1 MPSAECHTLG
11 KTPPEAGTK
20 GASMVTMSE
29 VAKAAGV
36 SRATASYAL
45 RGDPRIAP
53 DTAQKVLNAANE
65 LKYTANLSARSL
77 RSGHNGVIGVA
88 IFELDRPYP
97 SEMSAAISREATKH
111 GLQTIVQQT
120 SISKD
125 SEIGILKKVT
135 SQLCDGMIFSPSNV
149 SDQEIRILAGGKPIV
164 LLDALSHSPM
174 FDTINTPCETG
185 AQAAIDHLINVGCRN
200 ILVIGAGGPLE
211 QTDGTI
217 AGEHQDDATYD
228 VTQPMLAKTSQDAS
242 VSDRRA
248 YGCLQSFA
256 EHGMPI
262 TTSTFLPM
270 PRWDED
276 AARSVGRQ
284 IARAM
289 QGEDATSRVKQPGM
303 APRPVPHDVD
313 GIFCM
318 TDTIALG
325 VMRGLADCGVNVP
338 RDVKVIGFDGISEG
352 EYSIPS
358 LTTISTDLGDLAKQ
372 AVSQLLDRINNPDS
386 GREPEIITARYQ
398 LIEREST
405 NTPTSK

>member
-1 MPSAECHTLG
+1 M
-11 KTPPEAGTK
+11 K

-228 VTQPMLAKTSQDAS
+228 VTQPMGLGQKHRKTLRFPTDARTDACNPSPNTACRSPRRRFCQCPAGTRMPHVQSAGKSPVRCKARTQRLA
-242 VSDRRA
+242 
-248 YGCLQSFA
+248 
-256 EHGMPI
+256 
-262 TTSTFLPM
+262 
-270 PRWDED
+270 
-276 AARSVGRQ
+276 
-284 IARAM
+284 
-289 QGEDATSRVKQPGM
+289 
-303 APRPVPHDVD
+303 
-313 GIFCM
+313 
-318 TDTIALG
+318 
-325 VMRGLADCGVNVP
+325 
-338 RDVKVIGFDGISEG
+338 
-352 EYSIPS
+352 
-358 LTTISTDLGDLAKQ
+358 
-372 AVSQLLDRINNPDS
+372 
-386 GREPEIITARYQ
+386 
-398 LIEREST
+398 
-405 NTPTSK
+405 